1 MAERSP
7 RDPQDPLDEEA
18 AWAQIVAGYGEEP
31 AWDDARREV
40 RGEST
45 DPGEPGHG
53 AGTAAPEGERPAPAA
68 QASDAPAGESGPE
81 ERTGESGSEDRTG
94 DDEPRTPPGPA
105 APGPGSPGSFVV
117 YAPGVGPRDWSA
129 AEPSEDDF
137 DEDDEGHFTPP
148 EPPPLPQA
156 DVTAKFAWLAVLG
169 GPLLLVVMVLL
180 QQPVTWWI
188 TVLGVGGFL
197 GGFATLIAR
206 MKDDDED
213 GDGPAPGSGAVV

>member
-40 RGEST
+40 RAETT
-45 DPGEPGHG
+45 DPGEPR
-53 AGTAAPEGERPAPAA
+53 TDDERPGPRTK
-68 QASDAPAGESGPE
+68 ASDAETAAGADGGPGKE
-81 ERTGESGSEDRTG
+81 AT
-94 DDEPRTPPGPA
+94 DDVPKAPSGPA
-105 APGPGSPGSFVV
+105 APGSGSPGSFVV
-117 YAPGVGPRDWSA
+117 YAPGVGPRDWSS
-129 AEPSEDDF
+129 AEPSEADF
-137 DEDDEGHFTPP
+137 DESDEDDEGHFTPP

-156 DVTAKFAWLAVLG
+156 DVTTKFAWIAVLG
-169 GPLLLVVMVLL
+169 GPLLLVLMVLF

-188 TVLGVGGFL
+188 TVLGIGGFL

-206 MKDDDED
+206 MKGDDED
-213 GDGPAPGSGAVV
+213 DDGPTPGSGAVV

>member
-40 RGEST
+40 RDETTG
-45 DPGEPGHG
+45 PGEPGAG
-53 AGTAAPEGERPAPAA
+53 AKATGGTAAPEGERPGPAP
-68 QASDAPAGESGPE
+68 QASDGPGEDAGPE
-81 ERTGESGSEDRTG
+81 ERTA
-94 DDEPRTPPGPA
+94 DDDGPKTPPGPA
-105 APGPGSPGSFVV
+105 APASPGSFVV

-129 AEPSEDDF
+129 AEPSDDDF
-137 DEDDEGHFTPP
+137 DENDEGHFTPP

-169 GPLLLVVMVLL
+169 GPLLLIVMVLL

-188 TVLGVGGFL
+188 TVLGIGGFL

-206 MKDDDED
+206 MKGDDED